1 MSAVMTQYDAEW
13 PALMAE
19 AVART
24 NEGPAWLRHVR
35 TRGWRAFQ
43 EFGVPTPKVEEWK
56 YTPLRAIAEREWQM
70 AEPGPAWFEPALP
83 TWQTSAIR
91 IVLVN
96 GRFDANLS
104 QFDRTVGLQVV
115 PLREALIDEAHW
127 VGQYV
132 GGLARVERHP
142 MAALSTALFQDG
154 VAIRVQAGRAI
165 EPLIE
170 IVHVT
175 DGRGVVTPRV
185 LIVADEGSAAHV
197 IEAYVTT
204 PGADALT
211 LPVTEVY
218 VERAANLEHVRLQD
232 EATTSYHLGL
242 WETRQAQGSEYRSYN
257 VAFGG
262 RLARTDQAIDLQGEH
277 CVARLDGVVVASG
290 EQLID
295 NHTRLDHALP
305 NCNSF
310 EIYKQVIDDD
320 ATVVFNGQIYV
331 HPHAQKTDA
340 KQTNQALLLSPG
352 ATINSKPQL
361 EIFADD
367 VKCTH
372 GATVGQLE
380 DLPLFYMRQRGVPK
394 DLAESLLV
402 YAFAAEVLE
411 LITVEEVKRDLETRL
426 YRKLGTEPVL

>member
-1 MSAVMTQYDAEW
+1 MSTVMTQYDATW
-13 PALMAE
+13 SALVAE
-19 AVART
+19 ATTRAT
-24 NEGPAWLRHVR
+24 EGPTWLRNVR
-35 TRGWRAFQ
+35 ARGLRTFQ

-56 YTPLRAIAEREWQM
+56 YTPLRAIAEREWHV

-83 TWQTSAIR
+83 TWQAGAIR

-104 QFDRTVGLQVV
+104 QFDRTSGLQIVS
-115 PLREALIDEAHW
+115 LREALADESHW
-127 VGQYV
+127 VGQYI
-132 GGLARVERHP
+132 GGLARIERHP

-154 VAIRVQAGRAI
+154 VAIRVRAGHAV
-165 EPLIE
+165 ETLIE

-175 DGRGVVTPRV
+175 DGTGVATPRV
-185 LIVADEGSAAHV
+185 LLVAEEGSVAKV

-204 PGADALT
+204 PNADALT

-218 VERAANLEHVRLQD
+218 VERAANLEHVRLQH
-232 EATTSYHLGL
+232 EALTSHHIGL

-277 CVARLDGVVVASG
+277 CITRLDGVVVASG

-340 KQTNQALLLSPG
+340 KQTNQALLLSPR

-394 DLAESLLV
+394 ELAESLLV

-411 LITVEEVKRDLETRL
+411 LISVEEVKRDLETRL
-426 YRKLGTEPVL
+426 YRKLGTEPVI